1 MKNLNRAFID
11 DLLSRIDIVEIIND
25 RVNLKQQGN
34 SYKGLCP
41 FHAENTP
48 SFTVSNSKQFYHCF
62 GCGAS
67 GDVIKFLQEYE
78 GLTFVEAV
86 EKLALQANIKIPE
99 TNSDHSD
106 YHDRLIKVNNFVSS
120 LFQKNLENNTKA
132 QKYLESR
139 NITNKEI
146 ELFSIGFANDSW
158 DTITQILK
166 QKKILKEGKEL
177 GLLTES
183 KGKTYDRFRNR
194 IIFPIKNTMG
204 NVIAFGGRTL
214 DKNET
219 AKYINSPESKLFY
232 KSSQVYGLFESKQS
246 INKKNQI
253 IVVEGY
259 TDVIS
264 LHANGFKN
272 VVATLGTAFTKSH
285 LNKILR
291 YTKNIIFC
299 FDGDEAGKK
308 AAWKALI
315 NSLSEIRD
323 NIDIEFTFLP
333 DGKDPDQLCMQN
345 GKESFQDL
353 LSTSMPFSEFL
364 FDNLKINLDLT
375 KVEDK
380 SKFITSITSFIQQI
394 PVGVFRTLMEEKLS
408 TLTNIERGEL
418 FRSIQTKDAKPS
430 DTKLEKDLVADVSED
445 YILSILLEYP
455 SLLSPYEDKIFP
467 LIENATIKNILK
479 KISMLN
485 KKNDKNNASIIME
498 NLPEEKDFIQDH
510 ITKELVDKDIESSSE
525 TLKSVI
531 LTLEK
536 RYLENEYFSILQK
549 HSNGE
554 KLTEKE
560 KKLLKDFKK

>member
-1 MKNLNRAFID
+1 MLKIAKAFHRASITAS
-11 DLLSRIDIVEIIND
+11 LHTEHV
-25 RVNLKQQGN
+25 
-34 SYKGLCP
+34 
-41 FHAENTP
+41 NTP
-48 SFTVSNSKQFYHCF
+48 QKMQDFADKLIHCQENDVQVTINMVMVPEIFEKSYENALFFHEQGINVTLKPQSDPTASF
-62 GCGAS
+62 
-67 GDVIKFLQEYE
+67 
-78 GLTFVEAV
+78 
-86 EKLALQANIKIPE
+86 
-99 TNSDHSD
+99 
-106 YHDRLIKVNNFVSS
+106 
-120 LFQKNLENNTKA
+120 
-132 QKYLESR
+132 
-139 NITNKEI
+139 
-146 ELFSIGFANDSW
+146 
-158 DTITQILK
+158 
-166 QKKILKEGKEL
+166 
-177 GLLTES
+177 
-183 KGKTYDRFRNR
+183 
-194 IIFPIKNTMG
+194 
-204 NVIAFGGRTL
+204 
-214 DKNET
+214 
-219 AKYINSPESKLFY
+219 
-232 KSSQVYGLFESKQS
+232 
-246 INKKNQI
+246 
-253 IVVEGY
+253 VVEGY

-264 LHANGFKN
+264 LHVNGFKN
-272 VVATLGTAFTKSH
+272 VVATLGTAFTKLH

>member
-1 MKNLNRAFID
+1 M
-11 DLLSRIDIVEIIND
+11 
-25 RVNLKQQGN
+25 
-34 SYKGLCP
+34 
-41 FHAENTP
+41 
-48 SFTVSNSKQFYHCF
+48 
-62 GCGAS
+62 
-67 GDVIKFLQEYE
+67 
-78 GLTFVEAV
+78 
-86 EKLALQANIKIPE
+86 
-99 TNSDHSD
+99 
-106 YHDRLIKVNNFVSS
+106 
-120 LFQKNLENNTKA
+120 
-132 QKYLESR
+132 
-139 NITNKEI
+139 
-146 ELFSIGFANDSW
+146 
-158 DTITQILK
+158 
-166 QKKILKEGKEL
+166 

-219 AKYINSPESKLFY
+219 AKYINSQESKLFY